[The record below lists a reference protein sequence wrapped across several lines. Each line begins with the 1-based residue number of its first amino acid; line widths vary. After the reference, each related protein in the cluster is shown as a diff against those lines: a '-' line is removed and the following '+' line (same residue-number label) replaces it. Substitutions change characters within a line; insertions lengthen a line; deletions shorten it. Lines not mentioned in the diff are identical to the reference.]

1 VNETLLAAVIA
12 GLGCGL
18 LGLLVPRLVAAVPEP
33 PEPEAT
39 ESTEPGP
46 TEPPG
51 SGTLGPEDS
60 AVRTDAD
67 LAADAHAHTDAD
79 VRTETAAPKPLY
91 VDLAARPRLGA
102 LAALVSLLAGALV
115 GLATGWDWPL
125 VWLVPLVPV
134 AVALSYVD
142 WHTRLLPRVVVLPA
156 TLAAAV
162 AVVAVG
168 LATGER
174 DALVRALVAMVVV
187 RSFFWVLW
195 FVRSAGM
202 GFGDVRLAALVGL
215 VLGWVGWGA
224 VAIGVWVGFVGFA
237 VPGLLLAVVRRDRAL
252 LKQAFPFGPFMAA
265 GALVG
270 LVWGPALSGV
280 LWG

>member
-1 VNETLLAAVIA
+1 MNASLLAAVVA
-12 GLGCGL
+12 ALSCGL

-33 PEPEAT
+33 APRDEPEAQRDA
-39 ESTEPGP
+39 EPDAGP
-46 TEPPG
+46 
-51 SGTLGPEDS
+51 
-60 AVRTDAD
+60 DA
-67 LAADAHAHTDAD
+67 
-79 VRTETAAPKPLY
+79 AAPAVGGVVAPATVEVKPLY
-91 VDLAARPRLGA
+91 ADLAARPHLAA
-102 LAALVSLLAGALV
+102 LAAGISLVAGALV
-115 GLATGWDWPL
+115 GWATGWDWPL
-125 VWLVPLVPV
+125 VWLVPLVPL
-134 AVALSYVD
+134 AVALSWID
-142 WHTRLLPRVVVLPA
+142 WHTRLLPRVLVLPA
-156 TLAAAV
+156 TLAAV
-162 AVVAVG
+162 LAVVAVG

-215 VLGWVGWGA
+215 VLGWVGWGT

-237 VPGLLLAVVRRDRAL
+237 VPGVLLAVVRRDRSL
-252 LKQAFPFGPFMAA
+252 LKQAFPFGPFMAT

-270 LVWGPALSGV
+270 LVWGPALSGL